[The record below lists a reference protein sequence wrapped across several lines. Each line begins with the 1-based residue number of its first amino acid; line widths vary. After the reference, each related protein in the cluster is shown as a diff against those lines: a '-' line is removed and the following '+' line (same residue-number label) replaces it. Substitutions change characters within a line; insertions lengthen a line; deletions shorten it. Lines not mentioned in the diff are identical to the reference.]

1 MSSWLTP
8 YRYLRIGLLAAFLS
22 VLGCYPTL
30 QKEAQTPKEALKKVR
45 FFYPRFNDDMDFSSL
60 IEAIGRSLEYLDRL
74 DPNATFYYGDRQFS
88 SKQVR
93 ESLET
98 FVRLINENP
107 DPKTLSKQIKKNF
120 LVYKATGRAGKR
132 SALFTG
138 YFEPIY
144 TGNLMPD
151 GYYAYPLYRKPDDLI
166 KIDLS
171 PFREEFKGKS
181 IIAKIEG
188 KNVSPYYS
196 REEIETEKV
205 LQGRNLEIAW
215 LKDPLDVTFL
225 QIQGS
230 GQLNLPD
237 GTAVSV
243 GYAASNGRP
252 YRSIG
257 GYMLDKGYLE
267 KDEISMQTIRA
278 YLSDHPEVLEEVL
291 NYNPSYIFFDIKE
304 KGPFGNINVILTPGR
319 SIALDSSI
327 FPKGALCFI
336 STEKP
341 VIDSDGKIK
350 EWVDFSR
357 FVMNQDTGGAIKGA
371 GRVDLFWGS
380 GELAQVAA
388 GNMKQE
394 GDLYI
399 LIKKPEK

>member
-1 MSSWLTP
+1 M
-8 YRYLRIGLLAAFLS
+8 RICLLAASLIL
-22 VLGCYPTL
+22 VGCYPTL
-30 QKEAQTPKEALKKVR
+30 KKEAQKPQDALKKVR
-45 FFYPRFNDDMDFSSL
+45 FFYPRFSDDLNYASL
-60 IEAIGRSLEYLDRL
+60 IGAIGRSLEYLDRL
-74 DPNATFYYGDRQFS
+74 DPNETFYYGNQLYTARQV
-88 SKQVR
+88 QD
-93 ESLET
+93 SLEA
-98 FVRLINENP
+98 FIRLILENP
-107 DPKTLSKQIKKNF
+107 DPKDLNKQIRENF
-120 LVYKATGRAGKR
+120 FVYKATGRTR
-132 SALFTG
+132 NRDVLFTG
-138 YFEPIY
+138 YFEPVY
-144 TGNLMPD
+144 AGNLIPD
-151 GYYAYPLYRKPDDLI
+151 ESYAYPLYKKPDDLI

-171 PFREEFKGKS
+171 PFREEFEGKS

-188 KNVSPYYS
+188 KSVTPYYS

-205 LQGRNLEIAW
+205 LQGKNLEVAW
-215 LKDPLDVTFL
+215 LRNPLDVTFL

-230 GQLNLPD
+230 GRLNLPD
-237 GTAVSV
+237 GTAISV
-243 GYAASNGRP
+243 GYAAANGRP

-257 GYMLDKGYLE
+257 GYMLDKGYLA

-278 YLSDHPEVLEEVL
+278 YLSEHPEVLEEVL

-304 KGPFGNINVILTPGR
+304 KGPLGNINVILTPGR
-319 SIALDSSI
+319 SIALDSGI

-341 VIDSDGKIK
+341 VVDSEGKIK

-380 GELAQVAA
+380 GEFAQLAA

>member
-1 MSSWLTP
+1 MSSRVIP
-8 YRYLRIGLLAAFLS
+8 FKYLRIGLLAVSLIL
-22 VLGCYPTL
+22 VGCYPTL
-30 QKEAQTPKEALKKVR
+30 QKEAQKPEEALRKVR
-45 FFYPRFNDDMDFSSL
+45 FFYPRFSDDMDYSSL
-60 IEAIGRSLEYLDRL
+60 ITAICRSLEYLDRL
-74 DPNATFYYGDRQFS
+74 DPNEIFYYGNQKYS
-88 SKQVR
+88 TEQVK
-93 ESLET
+93 ESLEA
-98 FVRLINENP
+98 FARLVIENP
-107 DPKTLSKQIKKNF
+107 DPKELNRQIRKNF
-120 LVYKATGRAGKR
+120 LVYKATGRVRNGDV
-132 SALFTG
+132 LFTG

-144 TGNLMPD
+144 EGNLIPD
-151 GYYAYPLYRKPDDLI
+151 ESYAYPLYRRPDDLI

-171 PFREEFKGKS
+171 PFRVEFEGKS

-188 KNVSPYYS
+188 KSVTPYYS
-196 REEIETEKV
+196 REEIETEKA
-205 LQGRNLEIAW
+205 LQGRNLEVAW

-230 GQLNLPD
+230 GRLNLPD
-237 GTAVSV
+237 GTDISV
-243 GYAASNGRP
+243 GYMASNGRP

-278 YLSDHPEVLEEVL
+278 YLSDHPEILEEVL

-304 KGPFGNINVILTPGR
+304 NGPFGNINVILTPGR
-319 SIALDSSI
+319 SIALDSRI

-341 VIDSDGKIK
+341 VIDSEGKIK

-371 GRVDLFWGS
+371 GRADLFWGG
-380 GELAQVAA
+380 GEYAQLAA

>member
-1 MSSWLTP
+1 MAFRLTL
-8 YRYLRIGLLAAFLS
+8 YKYLKISLLAASLI
-22 VLGCYPTL
+22 LAGCYPTL
-30 QKEAQTPKEALKKVR
+30 QKEAQKPEEALKKVR
-45 FFYPRFNDDMDFSSL
+45 FFYPRFNDDMDYRSL
-60 IEAIGRSLEYLDRL
+60 IQAIGRSLEYLDRL
-74 DPNATFYYGDRQFS
+74 DPDATFKYGNDQYS
-88 SKQVR
+88 VNQVQ
-93 ESLET
+93 ESLEA
-98 FVRLINENP
+98 FVRLLLENP
-107 DPKTLSKQIKKNF
+107 DPRDLNKQIKKNF
-120 LVYKATGRAGKR
+120 LVYRATGRAR
-132 SALFTG
+132 NRDVLFTG
-138 YFEPIY
+138 YFEPVY
-144 TGNLMPD
+144 EGNLVPD
-151 GYYAYPLYRKPDDLI
+151 TSYAYPLYRKPDDLI

-171 PFREEFKGKS
+171 PFREEFEGKS
-181 IIAKIEG
+181 IIARIED
-188 KNVSPYYS
+188 KSVTPYYS

-205 LQGRNLEIAW
+205 LKGRSLEVAW

-230 GQLNLPD
+230 GRLNLPD
-237 GTAVSV
+237 GTAISV
-243 GYAASNGRP
+243 GYMASNGRP

-267 KDEISMQTIRA
+267 KDEISMQTIRQ
-278 YLSDHPEVLEEVL
+278 YLSDHPEIIDEVL
-291 NYNPSYIFFDIKE
+291 NQNPSYVFFDIKE

-319 SIALDSSI
+319 SIALDSGI

-341 VIDSDGKIK
+341 LIDSEGKIK

-380 GELAQVAA
+380 GELAQLAA

-394 GDLYI
+394 GDLYV

>member
-1 MSSWLTP
+1 MSSRVNP
-8 YRYLRIGLLAAFLS
+8 YKYLRIGLLAVSLIL
-22 VLGCYPTL
+22 VGCYPTL
-30 QKEAQTPKEALKKVR
+30 QKEAQKPEEALRKVR
-45 FFYPRFNDDMDFSSL
+45 FFYPRFGDDMEYSSL
-60 IEAIGRSLEYLDRL
+60 ITAVCRSLEYFDRL
-74 DPNATFYYGDRQFS
+74 DPNKIFYYGNQKYS
-88 SKQVR
+88 AKQVK
-93 ESLET
+93 ESLEA
-98 FVRLINENP
+98 FVRLIIENP
-107 DPKTLSKQIKKNF
+107 DPKELNRQVRKNF
-120 LVYKATGRAGKR
+120 LVYKATGRVRNKDV
-132 SALFTG
+132 LFTG

-144 TGNLMPD
+144 EGNLIPD
-151 GYYAYPLYRKPDDLI
+151 ESYAYPLYRRPEDLI

-171 PFREEFKGKS
+171 PFREEFEGKS

-188 KNVSPYYS
+188 KSVTPYYS
-196 REEIETEKV
+196 REEIETEKA
-205 LQGRNLEIAW
+205 LQGKNLEVAW

-230 GQLNLPD
+230 GRLNLPD
-237 GTAVSV
+237 GTDISV
-243 GYAASNGRP
+243 GYVASNGRP

-257 GYMLDKGYLE
+257 GYMLGKGYLE
-267 KDEISMQTIRA
+267 KDEISMQTIRT
-278 YLSDHPEVLEEVL
+278 YLSDHPEILEEVL

-304 KGPFGNINVILTPGR
+304 KGPLGNINVILTPGR
-319 SIALDSSI
+319 SIALDSRI

-350 EWVDFSR
+350 EWVDLSR

-371 GRVDLFWGS
+371 GRADLFWGS
-380 GELAQVAA
+380 GEYAQLAA

>member
-1 MSSWLTP
+1 MSSRVIP
-8 YRYLRIGLLAAFLS
+8 FKYLRIGLLA
-22 VLGCYPTL
+22 VLLILVGCYPTL
-30 QKEAQTPKEALKKVR
+30 QKEAQKPEEALRKVR
-45 FFYPRFNDDMDFSSL
+45 FFYPRFSDDMDYSSL
-60 IEAIGRSLEYLDRL
+60 ITAICRSLEYLDRL
-74 DPNATFYYGDRQFS
+74 DPNEIFYYGNQKYS
-88 SKQVR
+88 TEQVK
-93 ESLET
+93 ESLEA
-98 FVRLINENP
+98 FARLVIENP
-107 DPKTLSKQIKKNF
+107 DPKELNRQIRKNF
-120 LVYKATGRAGKR
+120 LVYKATGRVRNGDV
-132 SALFTG
+132 LFTG

-144 TGNLMPD
+144 EGNLIPD
-151 GYYAYPLYRKPDDLI
+151 ESYAYPLYRRPDDLI

-171 PFREEFKGKS
+171 PFRVEFEGKS

-188 KNVSPYYS
+188 KSVTPYYS
-196 REEIETEKV
+196 REEIETEKA
-205 LQGRNLEIAW
+205 LQGRNLEVAW

-230 GQLNLPD
+230 GRLNLPD
-237 GTAVSV
+237 GTDISV
-243 GYAASNGRP
+243 GYMASNGRP

-278 YLSDHPEVLEEVL
+278 YLSDHPEILEEVL

-304 KGPFGNINVILTPGR
+304 NGPFGNINVILTPGR
-319 SIALDSSI
+319 SIALDSRI

-341 VIDSDGKIK
+341 VIDSEGKIK

-371 GRVDLFWGS
+371 GRADLFWGG
-380 GELAQVAA
+380 GEYAQLAA